1 MRINFDN
8 LQNAV
13 QAVFVIIVGDDW
25 NSIMN
30 DYVRATN
37 YATIFF
43 FVCLTIFGN
52 IILMT
57 LFLAILLREFDDVDS
72 LRDKNMVETI

>member
-1 MRINFDN
+1 M
-8 LQNAV
+8 
-13 QAVFVIIVGDDW
+13 FVIIVGDDW

-43 FVCLTIFGN
+43 FVFLTIFGN